1 MKKIIKPEDFPIEMN
16 SENIEIL
23 AMMKLNYPP
32 PIKYPPPVEYN
43 NLLQLDLLSFDDQI
57 KISEKILE
65 IQKIEEKKRW
75 DSLSKEKQEEE
86 KRKIEASLNEGPEVF
101 RGNILQQEWD
111 SIDLARIE
119 KEKKKKEGQD
129 ESLE

>member
-1 MKKIIKPEDFPIEMN
+1 MKKIIRPEDFPIEMN
-16 SENIEIL
+16 IENIEIL
-23 AMMKLNYPP
+23 ARMMIAFPP
-32 PIKYPPPVEYN
+32 
-43 NLLQLDLLSFDDQI
+43 LQEWRDISDLLDYDERNIIRNRI
-57 KISEKILE
+57 KKIKE
-65 IQKIEEKKRW
+65 IEEKQRW
-75 DSLSKEKQEEE
+75 KSLTHEEQEEE
-86 KRKIEASLNEGPEVF
+86 KRSIERSLKEGPEVF

>member
-1 MKKIIKPEDFPIEMN
+1 MRNLIIGFMIMKFTKSTKQNLKN
-16 SENIEIL
+16 S
-23 AMMKLNYPP
+23 
-32 PIKYPPPVEYN
+32 
-43 NLLQLDLLSFDDQI
+43 Q
-57 KISEKILE
+57 
-65 IQKIEEKKRW
+65 IQKIEEKQRW
-75 DSLSKEKQEEE
+75 DSLSKEEQEEE
-86 KRKIEASLNEGPEVF
+86 KRKIESSLNEGPEVF

>member
-1 MKKIIKPEDFPIEMN
+1 MKKVIKPEDFPIEMN
-16 SENIEIL
+16 KENIEIL
-23 AMMKLNYPP
+23 ARMELNYPP
-32 PIKYPPPVEYN
+32 PIKYPPPVEYLK
-43 NLLQLDLLSFDDQI
+43 LLQLDFLSFDDQI
-57 KISEKILE
+57 KIS
-65 IQKIEEKKRW
+65 QKVKELVAEEEKQRW

>member
-1 MKKIIKPEDFPIEMN
+1 MKKIIKVQDFPIVMN
-16 SENIEIL
+16 KENVDIL
-23 AMMKLNYPP
+23 AEMMMAFPP
-32 PIKYPPPVEYN
+32 LQEWRDIS
-43 NLLQLDLLSFDDQI
+43 NLLDYDDRNLIRNRIREI
-57 KISEKILE
+57 KE
-65 IQKIEEKKRW
+65 IEEKRRW
-75 DSLSKEKQEEE
+75 DSLTKEEQEEE
-86 KRKIEASLNEGPEVF
+86 KRKIEASLKEGPNVF